1 MWCEPLAE
9 ANTTPKVVNYNLLFC
24 QLHSKLIIKMSKK
37 VLAMESKLNRDENFN
52 PSQHNIVPFRGFHDF
67 EIGEQFFAPSR
78 TMTEGIFTTF
88 QAASGDNHPIHYD
101 RNYLAGI
108 GHPNL
113 MAHGFMTLI
122 QAAIGA
128 SPLAHS
134 LGKNLIGFIDQS
146 SQFLKPVYC
155 GDTIYTIFEINELS
169 PNKSTGVM
177 GLNVKIYKQNKE
189 LALQGI
195 QRYLIKI

>member
-1 MWCEPLAE
+1 
-9 ANTTPKVVNYNLLFC
+9 
-24 QLHSKLIIKMSKK
+24 
-37 VLAMESKLNRDENFN
+37 MESELTKDENFN
-52 PSQHNIVPFRGFHDF
+52 PSQHKVVPLRGFHDF

-78 TMTEGIFTTF
+78 TMTEGVFTTF

-101 RNYLAGI
+101 RNYLAEI

-155 GDTIYTIFEINELS
+155 GDTIYPIFEINELS

-177 GLNVKIYKQNKE
+177 GLDVKIYKQNKE

-195 QRYLIKI
+195 QRYLIKL

>member
-9 ANTTPKVVNYNLLFC
+9 ANTTMQVVNYNLLFC
-24 QLHSKLIIKMSKK
+24 QLRSKLVIKLLRKF
-37 VLAMESKLNRDENFN
+37 LALESNLTRNENFD
-52 PSQHNIVPFRGFHDF
+52 PSQHSIVPLRGFHDF

-78 TMTEGIFTTF
+78 TMTEGIFTAF

-101 RNYLAGI
+101 RNYLAEI
-108 GHPNL
+108 GHQNL

-155 GDTIYTIFEINELS
+155 GDTIYPVFEINELS
-169 PNKSTGVM
+169 PNKSSGVM
-177 GLNVKIYKQNKE
+177 GLDVKIYKQDKE

-195 QRYLIKI
+195 QRYLIKL

>member
-1 MWCEPLAE
+1 
-9 ANTTPKVVNYNLLFC
+9 
-24 QLHSKLIIKMSKK
+24 
-37 VLAMESKLNRDENFN
+37 MESELTKDEKFN
-52 PSQHNIVPFRGFHDF
+52 PAEHRVVPLRRFNDF

-78 TMTEGIFTTF
+78 TMTEGIFATF
-88 QAASGDNHPIHYD
+88 QASSGDNHPIHYD
-101 RNYLAGI
+101 RNYLAKI

-155 GDTIYTIFEINELS
+155 GDTIYPIFEINELS
-169 PNKSTGVM
+169 PNKTTGVM
-177 GLNVKIYKQNKE
+177 GLDVKIYKQNKE

-195 QRYLIKI
+195 QRYLIKL

>member
-1 MWCEPLAE
+1 MTRNDNFSPSE
-9 ANTTPKVVNYNLLFC
+9 
-24 QLHSKLIIKMSKK
+24 HS
-37 VLAMESKLNRDENFN
+37 
-52 PSQHNIVPFRGFHDF
+52 IVPKREFHDF
-67 EIGEQFFAPSR
+67 EIGEKFFAPSR
-78 TMTEGIFTTF
+78 TMTEGVFTTF

-101 RNYLAGI
+101 RNYLAEL

-146 SQFLKPVYC
+146 SSFLKPVYC
-155 GDTIYTIFEINELS
+155 GDTIYPIFEINELS
-169 PNKSTGVM
+169 PNKSMGVM
-177 GLNVKIYKQNKE
+177 GLDTKIYNQNKE
-189 LALQGI
+189 LVLQGI
-195 QRYLIKI
+195 QRYLIKLSANNFDF

>member
-9 ANTTPKVVNYNLLFC
+9 ANTTLKFVNYNLLFC
-24 QLHSKLIIKMSKK
+24 QLHSKLVTKLLRKI
-37 VLAMESKLNRDENFN
+37 LALESNLTRNENFD
-52 PSQHNIVPFRGFHDF
+52 PSQHGIVPLRGFHDF
-67 EIGEQFFAPSR
+67 DIGEQFFAPSR
-78 TMTEGIFTTF
+78 TMTEGIFTAF

-101 RNYLAGI
+101 RNYLAEI
-108 GHPNL
+108 GHQNL

-134 LGKNLIGFIDQS
+134 LGKNLIGFIEQS

-155 GDTIYTIFEINELS
+155 GDTIYPIFEINELS
-169 PNKSTGVM
+169 QNKSTGVM
-177 GLNVKIYKQNKE
+177 GLDVKIYKQNKE

>member
-9 ANTTPKVVNYNLLFC
+9 ANTTLKVVNYNLLFC
-24 QLHSKLIIKMSKK
+24 QLRSKLVIKLFRKF
-37 VLAMESKLNRDENFN
+37 LALESKLTRNENFD
-52 PSQHNIVPFRGFHDF
+52 PSQHSIVPLRGFHDF
-67 EIGEQFFAPSR
+67 DIGEQFFAPSR
-78 TMTEGIFTTF
+78 TMTEGIFTAF

-101 RNYLAGI
+101 RNYLAEI
-108 GHPNL
+108 GHQNL

-134 LGKNLIGFIDQS
+134 LGKNLIGFIEQS

-155 GDTIYTIFEINELS
+155 GDTIYPVFEINELTQ
-169 PNKSTGVM
+169 NKSTGVM
-177 GLNVKIYKQNKE
+177 GLDIKIYKQNKE
-189 LALQGI
+189 LVLQGI

>member
-37 VLAMESKLNRDENFN
+37 VLALESKLNRDENFN
-52 PSQHNIVPFRGFHDF
+52 PSQHSIVPFRGFPDF
-67 EIGEQFFAPSR
+67 EIGAQFFAPSR
-78 TMTEGIFTTF
+78 TMTEGIYTTF
-88 QAASGDNHPIHYD
+88 QAASGGNHPIHYD

-155 GDTIYTIFEINELS
+155 GDTIYPIFEINELS

-177 GLNVKIYKQNKE
+177 GLDVKIYKQNKE

-195 QRYLIKI
+195 QRYLIKL

>member
-1 MWCEPLAE
+1 L
-9 ANTTPKVVNYNLLFC
+9 
-24 QLHSKLIIKMSKK
+24 
-37 VLAMESKLNRDENFN
+37 ESELTKDKNFD
-52 PSQHNIVPFRGFHDF
+52 PSQHRVVPLRGFHDF

-78 TMTEGIFTTF
+78 TMTEGIFATF

-101 RNYLAGI
+101 RNYLAET

-128 SPLAHS
+128 SPLAHC

-155 GDTIYTIFEINELS
+155 GDTIYPIFEVNELS

-177 GLNVKIYKQNKE
+177 GLDVKIYKQNKE

-195 QRYLIKI
+195 QRYLIKL

>member
-9 ANTTPKVVNYNLLFC
+9 ANTTLQVVNYNLLFC
-24 QLHSKLIIKMSKK
+24 QLRSKLVIKLLRKF
-37 VLAMESKLNRDENFN
+37 LALESNLTRNENFD
-52 PSQHNIVPFRGFHDF
+52 PSQHSIVPLRGFHDF

-78 TMTEGIFTTF
+78 TMTEGIFTAF

-101 RNYLAGI
+101 RNYLAEI
-108 GHPNL
+108 GHQNL

-155 GDTIYTIFEINELS
+155 RDTIYPVFEINELL

-177 GLNVKIYKQNKE
+177 GLDVKIYKQNKE

>member
-1 MWCEPLAE
+1 
-9 ANTTPKVVNYNLLFC
+9 
-24 QLHSKLIIKMSKK
+24 
-37 VLAMESKLNRDENFN
+37 MESELTKDKNFN
-52 PSQHNIVPFRGFHDF
+52 PSQHRLVPLRRFHDF

-78 TMTEGIFTTF
+78 TMTEGIFAAF

-101 RNYLAGI
+101 INYLAEI

-155 GDTIYTIFEINELS
+155 GDTIYPIFEINELS
-169 PNKSTGVM
+169 PNNSTGVM
-177 GLNVKIYKQNKE
+177 GLDVKIYKQNKE

-195 QRYLIKI
+195 QRYLIKL

>member
-1 MWCEPLAE
+1 MEIE
-9 ANTTPKVVNYNLLFC
+9 
-24 QLHSKLIIKMSKK
+24 
-37 VLAMESKLNRDENFN
+37 LAMNENFN
-52 PSQHNIVPFRGFHDF
+52 PSRHSIVPERRFHDF

-78 TMTEGIFTTF
+78 TMTEGVFTTF

-101 RNYLAGI
+101 RNYLAEL

-155 GDTIYTIFEINELS
+155 GDTVYPVFKINELS

-177 GLNVKIYKQNKE
+177 GLEIKIYKQNKE
-189 LALQGI
+189 LALRGI
-195 QRYLIKI
+195 QRYLIRL

>member
-1 MWCEPLAE
+1 
-9 ANTTPKVVNYNLLFC
+9 
-24 QLHSKLIIKMSKK
+24 
-37 VLAMESKLNRDENFN
+37 MEFELTRNDTFN
-52 PSQHNIVPFRGFHDF
+52 PSQHVIVPVRSFHEF
-67 EIGEQFFAPSR
+67 KIGEQFFAPSR
-78 TMTEGIFTTF
+78 TMTEGVFTAF

-101 RNYLAGI
+101 RNYLAQL
-108 GHPNL
+108 GHPDL

-155 GDTIYTIFEINELS
+155 GDTLYPVFEIIELS
-169 PNKSTGVM
+169 PSKSTGVM
-177 GLNVKIYKQNKE
+177 GLDIKIFKQNKE
-189 LALQGI
+189 LVLQGG
-195 QRYLIKI
+195 QRLSLIHI

>member
-1 MWCEPLAE
+1 MSPRQLIPRGMWCEPLAE

-37 VLAMESKLNRDENFN
+37 VLALESKLNRDENFN
-52 PSQHNIVPFRGFHDF
+52 PSQHSIVPLRGFYDF
-67 EIGEQFFAPSR
+67 KIGEQFFAPSR
-78 TMTEGIFTTF
+78 TMTEGVFTTF

-101 RNYLAGI
+101 RNYLAEL

-128 SPLAHS
+128 SPLALS
-134 LGKNLIGFIDQS
+134 LIHI
-146 SQFLKPVYC
+146 
-155 GDTIYTIFEINELS
+155 
-169 PNKSTGVM
+169 
-177 GLNVKIYKQNKE
+177 
-189 LALQGI
+189 
-195 QRYLIKI
+195 

>member
-1 MWCEPLAE
+1 
-9 ANTTPKVVNYNLLFC
+9 
-24 QLHSKLIIKMSKK
+24 
-37 VLAMESKLNRDENFN
+37 MESELTKDDNFN
-52 PSQHNIVPFRGFHDF
+52 PSQHRVVPLLGFHDF

-78 TMTEGIFTTF
+78 TMTEGVFATF

-101 RNYLAGI
+101 RNYLAEI

-134 LGKNLIGFIDQS
+134 IGKNLIGFIDQS

-155 GDTIYTIFEINELS
+155 GDTIYPIFEINELS

-177 GLNVKIYKQNKE
+177 GLDVKIYKQNKE

-195 QRYLIKI
+195 QRYLIKL

>member
-9 ANTTPKVVNYNLLFC
+9 ANTTLKVVNYNLLFC
-24 QLHSKLIIKMSKK
+24 QLHSKLVIKLLRK
-37 VLAMESKLNRDENFN
+37 VLALESKLTRNENFD
-52 PSQHNIVPFRGFHDF
+52 PSQHSIVPLRGFHDF
-67 EIGEQFFAPSR
+67 DIGEQFFAPSR
-78 TMTEGIFTTF
+78 TMTEGIFTAF

-101 RNYLAGI
+101 RNYLAQI
-108 GHPNL
+108 GHQNL

-134 LGKNLIGFIDQS
+134 LGKNLIGFIEQS

-155 GDTIYTIFEINELS
+155 GDTIYPVFEINELS
-169 PNKSTGVM
+169 QNKSTGVM
-177 GLNVKIYKQNKE
+177 GLDVKIYKQNKE

>member
-1 MWCEPLAE
+1 
-9 ANTTPKVVNYNLLFC
+9 
-24 QLHSKLIIKMSKK
+24 
-37 VLAMESKLNRDENFN
+37 MESELTRDKNFN
-52 PSQHNIVPFRGFHDF
+52 PSQHSIVPLRGFYDF
-67 EIGEQFFAPSR
+67 KIGEQFFAPSR
-78 TMTEGIFTTF
+78 TMTEGVFTTF

-101 RNYLAGI
+101 RNYLAEL

-134 LGKNLIGFIDQS
+134 LGKNLIGFIEQS

-155 GDTIYTIFEINELS
+155 GDTIYPIFEINELS
-169 PNKSTGVM
+169 QNKSTGVM
-177 GLNVKIYKQNKE
+177 GLDVKIYKQDKE

>member
-1 MWCEPLAE
+1 
-9 ANTTPKVVNYNLLFC
+9 
-24 QLHSKLIIKMSKK
+24 
-37 VLAMESKLNRDENFN
+37 MEIELTKNDSFN
-52 PSQHNIVPFRGFHDF
+52 PSQHNIVPERGFYDF
-67 EIGEQFFAPSR
+67 EIGEKFFAPSR

-101 RNYLAGI
+101 RNYLAER

-155 GDTIYTIFEINELS
+155 GDTIYPIFEINELS

-177 GLNVKIYKQNKE
+177 GLDIKIYKQNKE
-189 LALQGI
+189 LVLQGI
-195 QRYLIKI
+195 QRYLITL

>member
-1 MWCEPLAE
+1 MEIE
-9 ANTTPKVVNYNLLFC
+9 
-24 QLHSKLIIKMSKK
+24 S
-37 VLAMESKLNRDENFN
+37 AMNDNFN
-52 PSQHNIVPFRGFHDF
+52 PSRHSIVPQRRFHDF

-78 TMTEGIFTTF
+78 TMTEGVFTTF

-101 RNYLAGI
+101 RNYLAEL

-134 LGKNLIGFIDQS
+134 LGENLIGFIDQS

-155 GDTIYTIFEINELS
+155 GDTIYPVFKINELS

-177 GLNVKIYKQNKE
+177 GLEIKIYKQNEE
-189 LALQGI
+189 LALQGN
-195 QRYLIKI
+195 QRYLIKL